1 MSEDTLN
8 KIYQS
13 VGRLEGTV
21 AGINTRLDRMNGS
34 IKLNMEKTNKNTGEL
49 NKIKGYAL
57 AIGGVAGLAVQPIM
71 SILKKFF

>member
-21 AGINTRLDRMNGS
+21 DGINNRLDRMNGTVANNT
-34 IKLNMEKTNKNTGEL
+34 KRVNKNAGEL